1 MRLTLR
7 TLLAYRD
14 GVLSPADYED
24 LHRRIQ
30 QSPDAG
36 NLLRRIN
43 DLVASSELLSP
54 KVDLTGLK
62 GPNVIA
68 EYLDDV
74 LISSRI
80 AELERLCLEYS
91 EHLVELAH
99 CHQLIAQA
107 MNTHVEV
114 PEELRQKALELVD
127 PARREQIRSQLL
139 TRSRK
144 LSKQVITAEVVE
156 PATASTSTV
165 ATSVTAPI
173 DKQTGASNP
182 PVTSVT
188 SSPQQ
193 VGLNLEGASLTTE
206 VPEYLLGSRKRRWQI
221 PAAILALTAA
231 LFLLVWQS
239 IGSWDNLQSLLVAQ
253 NDVDPAKSGEDD
265 SPAEKDPNKSKDKE
279 PASNQD
285 SNAGK
290 DPTENAGPSVDS
302 AQATPDKSTLEPSS
316 PDKTALDNAAMPPE
330 KTAESATDKS
340 TDASSVQPPTVEPAT
355 LSGLTWKPADEN
367 EFQSVVLLSND
378 DGVKLVEETT
388 GMISDGKL
396 IVPPASRTTF
406 EAGPWKWQTIGP
418 GSMVVN
424 VKDGKLVLSTSMS
437 RSMVSTAQPGE
448 SFTLKTP
455 CGDYELRVQDRA
467 VWLGIEVGYRA
478 VAKGSLIEA
487 NVYAPVLVIVVGA
500 DGATTSQEL
509 LSVTK
514 SDNSQAVKI
523 ASAGN
528 GIAVIKQNEMESFAL
543 QSPPAWYRKR
553 SVRAIDQLG
562 MADFHSALAMS
573 NEPVAQRLRSIASD
587 PRPEVAA
594 MAIQTAVLMGDW
606 QPFASELLNNDR
618 MRSHWTPTIQ
628 LARQMIATNQTTTK
642 ELQAEAQSKLGADAD
657 RALELLVGLGA
668 AVQTNDGLTG
678 LVKGIDPNS
687 PLPIRVLAAYELKH
701 LTGEDFSYQ
710 PHAPVK
716 AMVQQWRSKI
726 AGNKVSVMPLADPI
740 YERNAK

>member
-1 MRLTLR
+1 
-7 TLLAYRD
+7 
-14 GVLSPADYED
+14 
-24 LHRRIQ
+24 
-30 QSPDAG
+30 
-36 NLLRRIN
+36 
-43 DLVASSELLSP
+43 
-54 KVDLTGLK
+54 
-62 GPNVIA
+62 
-68 EYLDDV
+68 
-74 LISSRI
+74 
-80 AELERLCLEYS
+80 
-91 EHLVELAH
+91 
-99 CHQLIAQA
+99 
-107 MNTHVEV
+107 
-114 PEELRQKALELVD
+114 
-127 PARREQIRSQLL
+127 
-139 TRSRK
+139 
-144 LSKQVITAEVVE
+144 
-156 PATASTSTV
+156 
-165 ATSVTAPI
+165 
-173 DKQTGASNP
+173 
-182 PVTSVT
+182 
-188 SSPQQ
+188 
-193 VGLNLEGASLTTE
+193 
-206 VPEYLLGSRKRRWQI
+206 
-221 PAAILALTAA
+221 
-231 LFLLVWQS
+231 
-239 IGSWDNLQSLLVAQ
+239 
-253 NDVDPAKSGEDD
+253 
-265 SPAEKDPNKSKDKE
+265 
-279 PASNQD
+279 
-285 SNAGK
+285 
-290 DPTENAGPSVDS
+290 
-302 AQATPDKSTLEPSS
+302 
-316 PDKTALDNAAMPPE
+316 
-330 KTAESATDKS
+330 
-340 TDASSVQPPTVEPAT
+340 
-355 LSGLTWKPADEN
+355 
-367 EFQSVVLLSND
+367 
-378 DGVKLVEETT
+378 
-388 GMISDGKL
+388 
-396 IVPPASRTTF
+396 
-406 EAGPWKWQTIGP
+406 
-418 GSMVVN
+418 
-424 VKDGKLVLSTSMS
+424 
-437 RSMVSTAQPGE
+437 MVSAAQPGE

-478 VAKGSLIEA
+478 VAKGSLTEA

-528 GIAVIKQNEMESFAL
+528 GIAVIKQIEMESFAL

-573 NEPVAQRLRSIASD
+573 NEPVAQRLRTIASD

-628 LARQMIATNQTTTK
+628 LARQMIATNPTTTK

-678 LVKGIDPNS
+678 LVKGIDANS

-726 AGNKVSVMPLADPI
+726 AGNKVSVLPLADPI